1 MALVR
6 IRWNWLAWDELL
18 MRLQLLAAFVTV
30 FVLGLGAGLLLF
42 DRFGQAAPVTVR
54 FAGPNGSSVQP
65 GSPIRVYVTG
75 AVPNPGV
82 YALHDG
88 DRIVDAVEAA
98 GGPSVNAD
106 TEAINFAE
114 RLHDEAQLYVPRV
127 GEAPV
132 ATQTLSTQAP
142 AASDP
147 VDINRADANLLRS
160 LPGIGATRAAEIVT
174 SRQKDGP
181 FKSTEDLIR
190 RRLLPQ
196 SIYDQVKA
204 LIVAA
209 P

>member
-1 MALVR
+1 MLV
-6 IRWNWLAWDELL
+6 
-18 MRLQLLAAFVTV
+18 FG
-30 FVLGLGAGLLLF
+30 LGLGVGLLLF
-42 DRFGQAAPVTVR
+42 DLFGQPAPVTVR
-54 FAGPNGSSVQP
+54 FSDSPGSLAQP

-88 DRIVDAVEAA
+88 ERLVDAVEAA
-98 GGPSVNAD
+98 GGPAANAD

-114 RLHDEAQLYVPRV
+114 RLHDEQQLYVPRV
-127 GEAPV
+127 GEVAVTNRIVSTPAVSAP
-132 ATQTLSTQAP
+132 TNE
-142 AASDP
+142 P

-160 LPGIGATRAAEIVT
+160 LPGVGATRANSIVA

-181 FKSTEDLIR
+181 FRSTEDLIR

-196 SIYDQVKA
+196 NIYDQVKS
-204 LIVAA
+204 LIIVD